1 MVSFL
6 GLLDILSQNLDSSGT
21 FMYFFTPHL
30 NDQKLAKF
38 GPQKGQLAKITPKG
52 VISRTV
58 PSAPNVFRFKSLS
71 LLYQNRAL
79 ELFLTFLFIS

>member
-1 MVSFL
+1 MLSFL

-21 FMYFFTPHL
+21 FMDFSTPHL

-38 GPQKGQLAKITPKG
+38 GPLKGQLVKITPKG

-58 PSAPNVFRFKSLS
+58 PSAPNVFRFQS
-71 LLYQNRAL
+71 
-79 ELFLTFLFIS
+79 